1 MTLSEAKIYF
11 PFDTDAE
18 GNLDKEDVLDLYDER
33 LFEFKQFFLSKAI
46 VKKVFLAKLEKLKK
60 FEEAFSMI
68 VEQPFIWQDLSQQK
82 TQFPDHVR
90 HSFELFELR
99 KSEIKKRITASEN
112 GSELN
117 ESVLNLLQLSDDY
130 SKNWIIGSSLEVEI
144 EALSKEP
151 DSMEILQA
159 IRDFESQ
166 GGITYSDIL
175 VQKNNHPLMKEMKR
189 VSLLFQKMNE

>member
-11 PFDTDAE
+11 PIDSDDLE
-18 GNLDKEDVLDLYDER
+18 MEDVLDLYDER

-60 FEEAFSMI
+60 FEEAFSLI
-68 VEQPFIWQDLSQQK
+68 VQQPFIVKENLTQK
-82 TQFPDHVR
+82 TKFSDNVR
-90 HSFELFELR
+90 SSFDLFEQR
-99 KSEIKKRITASEN
+99 KSEFKKLITSSKN

-130 SKNWIIGSSLEVEI
+130 SKNWIIGSALEI
-144 EALSKEP
+144 EIETLSKEP

-159 IRDFESQ
+159 IRVFESQ
-166 GGITYSDIL
+166 GGTTYSDIL
-175 VQKNNHPLMKEMKR
+175 IQKNNLALMKEMKR
-189 VSLLFQKMNE
+189 VSLLFEKMNQ